1 MIQTILFLF
10 FLVITIFGLKLIF
23 TKSGNHDADFM
34 IKLLVSHGIYVRT
47 CKDKIG
53 LEGEFIRLASRK
65 KSSNQTIIE
74 SINNIINK

>member
-34 IKLLVSHGIYVRT
+34 IKLFGYLLLMPGI
-47 CKDKIG
+47 IG
-53 LEGEFIRLASRK
+53 FIQMLP
-65 KSSNQTIIE
+65 
-74 SINNIINK
+74 